1 MLNASV
7 ESMSRD
13 LHEYG
18 EGDTAQWILTASDE
32 QLVRVCSVADWL
44 LYHGPSLPSGGS
56 MMIARACAL
65 AAVYVREG
73 APRDLARGRRKRI
86 ADPPPLPS
94 PGRRPNYRPSDAA
107 STRVRRR
114 RRLTGFLG
122 CPAVTDC
129 REGRRNQHRP
139 VRDRLTGA
147 HSAET
152 GAVGSRRE

>member
-1 MLNASV
+1 MLNAPV

-18 EGDTAQWILTASDE
+18 EVETAQWILTCSDKE
-32 QLVRVCSVADWL
+32 LVRVCSVAEWL

-86 ADPPPLPS
+86 ADPPRLPS
-94 PGRRPNYRPSDAA
+94 PGRRPNNALQMQHP
-107 STRVRRR
+107 
-114 RRLTGFLG
+114 
-122 CPAVTDC
+122 
-129 REGRRNQHRP
+129 REHGVGDDLRAYW
-139 VRDRLTGA
+139 GA
-147 HSAET
+147 T
-152 GAVGSRRE
+152 L